1 MSLKTDYLDGANG
14 FTQQMAGVYAAGAQ
28 FVVDNRAAIQ
38 ASLESNAAQ
47 GNKTFTLSLLTVFE
61 PVNLRLEG
69 NHMNTYFSGIRSG
82 LLAEEIYQH
91 EVAITLNTSDQT
103 DTYVDLAFTL

>member
-14 FTQQMAGVYAAGAQ
+14 FTQKMATVFAAGEQ

-38 ASLESNAAQ
+38 ADLESNAAQ
-47 GNKTFTLSLLTVFE
+47 GNKAFTTSYLTAFE
-61 PVNLRLEG
+61 PTYLRLEG

-82 LLAEEIYQH
+82 LLAEELYEH
-91 EVAITLNTSDQT
+91 EVVITLNTSDQT
-103 DTYVDLAFTL
+103 DTYVDLKFSL